1 MKLVFSAIDVET
13 TGFDADKGHRITEV
27 GLIVYKYCTE
37 KRLLEEVA
45 RISTLVNPK
54 RDIPLE
60 VQEITGITPAMVK
73 DKITWDEL
81 APKISNVMKK
91 TDVFIAHNADFDSI
105 FVATELLRLG
115 LDINHDME
123 IFCTMENGRF
133 ATPLGKPPRLEELC
147 WALDVPFNPD
157 EAHRAI
163 YDTEKMMEAFKVGIE
178 KNYFNIDD
186 LVQKIVESKTVS
198 EAA

>member
-1 MKLVFSAIDVET
+1 MNLIFTAIDVET

-27 GLIVYKYCTE
+27 GLIVYKFCTE
-37 KRLLEEVA
+37 KRVLTEAA
-45 RISTLVNPK
+45 RIATLVNPK
-54 RDIPLE
+54 RDIPAE

-73 DKITWDEL
+73 DAITWDDL
-81 APKISNVMKK
+81 AINISKIMKR

-115 LDINHDME
+115 LEINEDME

-133 ATPLGKPPRLEELC
+133 ATPFGKPPRLEELC
-147 WALDVPFNPD
+147 WALDVPFNSD

-163 YDTEKMMEAFKVGIE
+163 YDTERMMEAFNVGLE
-178 KNYFNIDD
+178 KGYFNIDD
-186 LVQKIVESKTVS
+186 LVNKIVASKSVS